1 MVVVLD
7 VVDVLEVHIMEE
19 VEVEVDMDMD
29 MDMETEMETETG
41 MEMDMVM
48 VMVVVGEKAV
58 VCHPVLCKSIGVL
71 SRLS

>member
-7 VVDVLEVHIMEE
+7 VVDVLGVHIMEE
-19 VEVEVDMDMD
+19 EDMDMEAEAEAEAGTVMEMDMD
-29 MDMETEMETETG
+29 MV
-41 MEMDMVM
+41 MVM
-48 VMVVVGEKAV
+48 VMVVVGAEAV